1 MTAAPPAC
9 SIGIDFGT
17 ASCRA
22 VVVAMATGRQL
33 ATAVADFPHGVI
45 DRQLPQGRVALGAD
59 WALQHPG
66 DYLSSMSA
74 AVTAARAAAGVPPE
88 AIAGLGI
95 DFTASTVLP
104 IDAKHQALC
113 LGDDFADRPHAWVKL
128 WKHHAAQPQADRI
141 NAVARERREPFLADY
156 GGRTSSEWLVA
167 KTLQIL
173 DEDPEIYEAAAGI
186 VEAADWVAAQL
197 TGTLV
202 RNACGAGY
210 KGFWSRAHGF
220 PSEEFFAAL
229 DPRLRHVVRDKL
241 PGEILPPGKR
251 VGGLTADWSDRLQ
264 LPACLPVAVPI
275 IDAHAAVLGATVV
288 SPGRMVA
295 VLGTS
300 ACHMLLAEHHAPV
313 EGVAGIVR
321 DGIVEGLYGYEAGQ
335 AAVGDIFDWLV
346 GLTLQTTAGRDGRAQ
361 TFARLEQEAA
371 LAPPGGN
378 GLIALDWWN
387 GNRSVLA
394 NADLSGL
401 LVGLTLQTTAGE
413 LYRALIEATGFGTRR
428 VLEAFEAEQIPVT
441 ELIATGGLAERS
453 PLLLRIYADITQ
465 RPIRLV
471 ASPNAS
477 ALGAAILGAVATGPK
492 RGGHDSLEAAV
503 EQMAGLGEETIQPD
517 VAAGQI
523 YDDLYRE
530 YLELHDHFGRGGTG
544 LMSRLRR
551 RREPPH
557 VGGSPKYR
565 RSAP

>member
-1 MTAAPPAC
+1 MTAATPPC
-9 SIGIDFGT
+9 SVGIDFGT

-22 VVVAMATGRQL
+22 IVVELATGRQL
-33 ATAVADFPHGVI
+33 ATAVVNYPHGVL
-45 DRQLPQGRVALGAD
+45 DRQLPQGRAALGAD

-74 AVTAARAAAGVPPE
+74 AVTAARADAGVTPE
-88 AIAGLGI
+88 TIAGLGI

-104 IDAKHQALC
+104 IDAEHQALC
-113 LGDDFADRPHAWVKL
+113 LRDDFADRPHAWVKL

-141 NAVARERREPFLADY
+141 NTVARERREPFLADY

-173 DEDPEIYEAAAGI
+173 DEDPEIYAAAAGI

-197 TGTLV
+197 TGTLI

-210 KGFWSRAHGF
+210 KGLWSRARGF

-264 LPACLPVAVPI
+264 LPAGLPVAVPI

-300 ACHMLLAEHHAPV
+300 TCHMLLAEHHAPV
-313 EGVAGIVR
+313 EGVAGIVQ

-346 GLTLQTTAGRDGRAQ
+346 GLTRHTTPGGDGRAQ
-361 TFARLEQEAA
+361 NFAGLDQEAA

-465 RPIRLV
+465 RPIRLA

-477 ALGAAILGAVATGPK
+477 ALGAAILGAVAAGAE
-492 RGGHDSLEAAV
+492 RGGYDSPTAAV
-503 EQMAGLGEETIQPD
+503 EQMAGLGEQTIQPD
-517 VAAGQI
+517 VAAGQV

-530 YLELHDHFGRGGTG
+530 YLELHDHFGRGGTD

-551 RREPPH
+551 HR
-557 VGGSPKYR
+557 
-565 RSAP
+565 A